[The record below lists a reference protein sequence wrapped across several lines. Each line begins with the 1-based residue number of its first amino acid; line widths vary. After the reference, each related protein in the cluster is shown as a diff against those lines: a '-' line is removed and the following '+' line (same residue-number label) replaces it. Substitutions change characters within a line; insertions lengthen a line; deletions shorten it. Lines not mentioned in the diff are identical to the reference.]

1 MAKPLFIFIGIV
13 TLLVPALAGADS
25 AETAL
30 KSKSP
35 FKDFTLSQVADGQV
49 LESRQG
55 SSLSTQIEAVQTC
68 FVIKASPDAVAAR
81 ILSWNPAGKSGLDV
95 SKHQALSS
103 SAGSDAF
110 EKTLATFFKSSDDD
124 ANWIATQS
132 KNAKDSS
139 CELLLTSA
147 EKNNLAAASTPA
159 KLTSAWATLLA
170 NRFSGFRDHGAPDF
184 NSLRSAVKKLGTGE
198 IPSPSDA
205 VYYWEVGDVSN
216 RGKLSEG
223 VSWSD
228 SSGPLRVFDGEFFV
242 TSEYTASLNVS
253 TLWPVTVNG
262 KTATLVWRVDSAFS
276 NQFTDQGGAE
286 RIASSGLILA
296 STKKTVEA
304 LQQGD
309 K

>member
-1 MAKPLFIFIGIV
+1 M
-13 TLLVPALAGADS
+13 AGANP

-35 FKDFTLSQVADGQV
+35 FKDFTLDQVSDGQI
-49 LESRQG
+49 LESREG
-55 SSLSTQIEAVQTC
+55 SSLSSQIEAVQTC
-68 FVIKASPDAVAAR
+68 FIIKASPDTVAAR

-95 SKHQALSS
+95 SKHQALDS
-103 SAGSDAF
+103 SAGADAF
-110 EKTLATFFKSSDDD
+110 EKTLAAFFKSSDDD
-124 ANWIATQS
+124 ATWIATQS

-139 CELLLTSA
+139 CELLLTPA
-147 EKNNLAAASTPA
+147 EKNSLAAASTPA

-170 NRFSGFRDHGAPDF
+170 NRFSGFRDHGAADF
-184 NSLRSAVKKLGTGE
+184 SSLRAAVKKLGAGD
-198 IPSPSDA
+198 IPSPSGA
-205 VYYWEVGDVSN
+205 VYYWEVGDVSD

-228 SSGPLRVFDGEFFV
+228 SSGPQRVFDGEFFV
-242 TSEYTASLNVS
+242 TSEYSASLNVS

-262 KTATLVWRVDSAFS
+262 KTATLVWRIDAAFA

-296 STKKTVEA
+296 STRKTIDA
-304 LQQGD
+304 LRQSD